1 LIRLVLGILVKKNP
15 AEAGLKGIN
24 MYFWVLG
31 EPAASVV
38 VRSTEH
44 DSDDSQIDSEMGF
57 FIKVRNILKS
67 YAEPSNEV

>member
-1 LIRLVLGILVKKNP
+1 MIH
-15 AEAGLKGIN
+15 
-24 MYFWVLG
+24 WVLG
-31 EPAASVV
+31 EPAASIPVGN
-38 VRSTEH
+38 TEH

>member
-1 LIRLVLGILVKKNP
+1 
-15 AEAGLKGIN
+15 

-31 EPAASVV
+31 EPASS

-67 YAEPSNEV
+67 YTEPSNEV

>member
-1 LIRLVLGILVKKNP
+1 
-15 AEAGLKGIN
+15 

-31 EPAASVV
+31 EQASSVV

>member
-1 LIRLVLGILVKKNP
+1 
-15 AEAGLKGIN
+15 

-31 EPAASVV
+31 ESAAS

>member
-1 LIRLVLGILVKKNP
+1 
-15 AEAGLKGIN
+15 

-31 EPAASVV
+31 EPAASI
-38 VRSTEH
+38 RSTEH

-67 YAEPSNEV
+67 YAEPSNKV

>member
-1 LIRLVLGILVKKNP
+1 LIRLVLEILVKKNP
-15 AEAGLKGIN
+15 AEAGIKGIN

-31 EPAASVV
+31 EPAASV
-38 VRSTEH
+38 RFTEH